1 MKLVLCIATAL
12 ATASLTA
19 CAQSPQPDDDSSQ
32 ASATAA
38 PAPGA
43 TGEAPVTPAA
53 PADTPDG
60 RARQAVQQL
69 NPQLTVDYVGEAPL
83 PGFREV
89 IVGGQLVYISDD
101 GRFLVQGTVVDIATQ
116 QELTQSSGALS
127 TYRQQLLG
135 SAEKSQR
142 IVFAPPNPDYTIS
155 VFTDIECGYCRK
167 MHGEIAEYNRLG
179 IAVEYLAFPRMGP
192 GSQDHTDM
200 ISVWCAPDRRRAMT
214 EAKAG
219 KPVMAR
225 TCTSSVDMHYNLGLR
240 LGVTGTPAI
249 FAPNGTQLGGYV
261 PPAQLREA
269 LDGLAAK
276 TGGNAAGQP

>member
-1 MKLVLCIATAL
+1 MKLSLCIATAL

-19 CAQSPQPDDDSSQ
+19 CAQSPQPGDDSSQ
-32 ASATAA
+32 ASA
-38 PAPGA
+38 PATLPTGA
-43 TGEAPVTPAA
+43 TPAA
-53 PADTPDG
+53 AAPTADTPDG
-60 RARQAVQQL
+60 RARQALQQL

-101 GRFLVQGTVVDIATQ
+101 GRFLVQGTVVDIATR
-116 QELTQSSGALS
+116 QELTQSSAALS
-127 TYRQQLLG
+127 TYRQQLLA

-142 IVFAPPNPDYTIS
+142 IVFAPPDPEYTIS

-179 IAVEYLAFPRMGP
+179 IAVEYLAFPRMGL

-200 ISVWCAPDRRRAMT
+200 ISVWCAPDRRSALT
-214 EAKAG
+214 DAKEG
-219 KPVMAR
+219 KPVVAR
-225 TCTSSVDMHYNLGLR
+225 SCTSMVDMQYNLGQR

-249 FAPNGTQLGGYV
+249 YAPDGTQLGGYV

-269 LDGLAAK
+269 LDALAAEA
-276 TGGNAAGQP
+276 GGDASGQP